1 MLEAPGGHILCATLY
16 AGDREWCAMCA
27 VGDRGDAL
35 YASLCM
41 LEAME
46 GVLCLLGLLEVMRC
60 ALELLDVVLY
70 VLGVLEG
77 AMYATLYAGGRGSC
91 APCAVDDGSDGPIPA
106 DTPNHKR
113 KRSYVNELELQYE
126 YL

>member
-1 MLEAPGGHILCATLY
+1 MLLY

-27 VGDRGDAL
+27 VGDGGDGL

-41 LEAME
+41 LEAVE
-46 GVLCLLGLLEVMRC
+46 GVLCLLGLLEVMRY

-77 AMYATLYAGGRGSC
+77 AMYAALYAGGRGGRTHIFN
-91 APCAVDDGSDGPIPA
+91 AF
-106 DTPNHKR
+106 
-113 KRSYVNELELQYE
+113 
-126 YL
+126 